1 MALPPADLPCH
12 PAQAR
17 LLPIPDDECCK
28 HWDCAPIP
36 NASERPYN
44 GGQQHEVDEE
54 EEEASQ
60 EHLGHNGKYDRFEN
74 NFQKLFSKGVHEIS
88 DAFHIE
94 CVCFPILF
102 SLIVERFQKDL
113 SIGYALFLSRAMIL
127 FVVVVVGTNLSVSTC
142 KKKSATKCQ
151 SRILIIRK
159 TV

>member
-1 MALPPADLPCH
+1 M
-12 PAQAR
+12 
-17 LLPIPDDECCK
+17 
-28 HWDCAPIP
+28 
-36 NASERPYN
+36 
-44 GGQQHEVDEE
+44 DEE

-60 EHLGHNGKYDRFEN
+60 EHLGHNGKYDRYEN

-88 DAFHIE
+88 E

-127 FVVVVVGTNLSVSTC
+127 FVVVGTNLSVSTC
-142 KKKSATKCQ
+142 KKKSGTKCQ
-151 SRILIIRK
+151 TRILIIRK